1 MIVNIDV
8 IGTVGEGKT
17 SICFM
22 LKEFFEDLTE
32 NFEIE
37 IKDEDYDKVI
47 EFDWEQWEKYRERF
61 KLAFKDKELKV
72 NIVTHQVKKE
82 NLS

>member
-17 SICFM
+17 AICFM
-22 LKEFFEDLTE
+22 LKEFFEDLTD

-47 EFDWEQWEKYRERF
+47 EFDWKQWEMYRERF
-61 KLAFKDKELKV
+61 KLAFKSKELKV
-72 NIVTHQVKKE
+72 NINTHQANKE
-82 NLS
+82 IV